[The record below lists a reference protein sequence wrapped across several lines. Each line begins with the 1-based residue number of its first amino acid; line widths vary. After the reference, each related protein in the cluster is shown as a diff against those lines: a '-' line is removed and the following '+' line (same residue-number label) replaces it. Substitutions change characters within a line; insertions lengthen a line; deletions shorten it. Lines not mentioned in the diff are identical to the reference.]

1 MVHKESTKIS
11 NLEHGSKTL
20 RSIHVYDRIGAHS
33 LCCLNFACKLHQ
45 AAFSLASLQAAV
57 RSGMHSN
64 CFVLGLLFYSDSTE
78 AKRKGHKFH
87 PLSVY
92 IANFTLDALR
102 SQRGF
107 RRIAHLPVLQEAD
120 FPHLTDQQ

>member
-1 MVHKESTKIS
+1 M
-11 NLEHGSKTL
+11 
-20 RSIHVYDRIGAHS
+20 
-33 LCCLNFACKLHQ
+33 
-45 AAFSLASLQAAV
+45 QAAV

-64 CFVLGLLFYSDSTE
+64 SFVLGLLFYSDAAE

-120 FPHLTDQQ
+120 FPHLDDQQ